1 MNSDKEEKAN
11 KSIAMD
17 GRGATRSAD
26 EMHSNM
32 EMSMEKRMQMMHMH
46 HRQTLWVYWMIVILG
61 CWTILNPLTFD
72 YGISIVQPGGGRQ
85 LWLSDSQRIQYSMWS
100 DLVAGSLLV
109 IFGIRSLVPN
119 RPFSLWITCFTGV
132 WLTIA
137 PIVFWAPTAA
147 VYLDDTLI
155 GMLVI
160 ALSVLIPGMPNM
172 MMYMKMGAERPVG
185 WSYNPSSWPQRWIM
199 IVLGFLGLVVSRYLA
214 AFQMGYLTGVVDP
227 LFGRSSE
234 HVLNSSMSLSLP
246 ISDAGVGAVAYTF
259 EFLMGFMGSPSRW
272 RTMPWMVA
280 LFGILVIPLGFVH
293 IFLVV
298 SQPITVGAWC
308 FFCIVA
314 ACIMLPM
321 IPLEVDEVVA
331 MIQHTIQSVKNG
343 ERFWN
348 VFWKGGQPMEET
360 PGKQGPD
367 LMNLN
372 SQFKKVFKASLW
384 GMSSPVNLL
393 ISLVLGLFLVVFPG
407 IIQQDIQ
414 SFFSDVN
421 HLCGS
426 LIIVIAVTSF
436 AEVVR
441 PLRFLN
447 VPVGLAVA
455 ILPWFTQA
463 VSLQFQVI
471 DLVCGI
477 SICLLSFRKGLI
489 KESYGS
495 WNKYIV

>member
-1 MNSDKEEKAN
+1 MNSDKEKNAN
-11 KSIAMD
+11 KNITMT
-17 GRGATRSAD
+17 GRGATRSSD
-26 EMHSNM
+26 EMHSNKR
-32 EMSMEKRMQMMHMH
+32 MSMEKRMEMMHMH
-46 HRQTLWVYWMIVILG
+46 HKQTLWVYWMIVILG

-72 YGISIVQPGGGRQ
+72 YGISIVQPAGGRQ

-109 IFGIRSLVPN
+109 IFGIRSLLPN
-119 RPFSLWITCFTGV
+119 RPVTLWITCFTGV

-147 VYLDDTLI
+147 VYLNDTLI

-214 AFQMGYLTGVVDP
+214 AFQMGYLSGVVDP

-343 ERFWN
+343 ERFW
-348 VFWKGGQPMEET
+348 
-360 PGKQGPD
+360 
-367 LMNLN
+367 
-372 SQFKKVFKASLW
+372 